1 MLHLRAVSSVSVSP
15 TRTRMHTRDGR
26 QFSGAISEPKR
37 AQPGRWRCAAL
48 DLAGTATIPEADR
61 GIFKTSTRVRA
72 VLARACTSGGSG
84 CFWDNIHVL
93 PSPLSAEV
101 LAESSASFMAAVPMG
116 SSQSTPTGTRLS
128 SSVLSAGWP
137 PSLAPGSCGA
147 PDRLLFVSTN
157 PCGRPGVGRLPAACA
172 LVHAFEA
179 PALAC
184 QRRDTP

>member
-1 MLHLRAVSSVSVSP
+1 MQSPPSLCHLHARTCIHTMDVSSVGRFPSQNELSQAGGDALRWISP
-15 TRTRMHTRDGR
+15 
-26 QFSGAISEPKR
+26 
-37 AQPGRWRCAAL
+37 AQREFLAA
-48 DLAGTATIPEADR
+48 EADR
-61 GIFKTSTRVRA
+61 VIFKTSTRVRA

-101 LAESSASFMAAVPMG
+101 LAESSASFMAAVSMG